1 MITSSIAKELI
12 NEILPFCKT
21 KIECDRIEQKLD
33 HCEITLL
40 GGNNGLGRLT
50 NYLSDLKL
58 IVDQFDSA
66 WLIKYIP
73 DNLYDLW
80 MIRLGVR

>member
-1 MITSSIAKELI
+1 MITDNIAKELI

-21 KIECDRIEQKLD
+21 KIVCDKIEQKID
-33 HCEITLL
+33 HYEITLL

-58 IVDQFDSA
+58 IVDQFDNA
-66 WLIKYIP
+66 WLIKCMS
-73 DNLYDLW
+73 DNLDDLW
-80 MIRLGVR
+80 MIRLGVK

>member
-1 MITSSIAKELI
+1 MITDNVAKELI
-12 NEILPFCKT
+12 NEILPFCRT
-21 KIECDRIEQKLD
+21 KIVCDKIEQKSD
-33 HCEITLL
+33 YCEITLL

-58 IVDQFDSA
+58 IVDQFDNA
-66 WLIKYIP
+66 WLIKCIP
-73 DNLYDLW
+73 DNLDDLW